1 MSFGF
6 KHMFIALVVGLALG
20 GFIGYEV
27 ASTHT
32 LVSAGG
38 ALTDT
43 YGRNVGHP
51 HYGHTHP

>member
-38 ALTDT
+38 APTDT